1 MFSAACQVL
10 DSISNDSIQ
19 DHHYEEVAFHTS
31 MNKLSSH
38 IYLQIHSIRG

>member
-19 DHHYEEVAFHTS
+19 DHYEEVAFHTS